1 MVCFPIAYA
10 MPAKTLRSKPRSA
23 KTRPVKAKQPRRL
36 YSVRNSAIHG
46 RGVFA
51 AAAIAKGT
59 RIVEYR
65 GERVDWDDAVQRPDS
80 DPDNPFHTFFFSL
93 DDGRV
98 IDANV
103 GGNAARWI
111 NHSCA
116 PNCESDETDDGLVY
130 ILALRNIAKGEEL
143 AYDYRLKIDDKL
155 TKKEFAAFTCRCGAP
170 ECRGT
175 MLGGKK
181 HKRRAKKARA
191 KAAKKDAKQAR
202 GAEKRALKAER
213 HAHAARTA
221 AH

>member
-1 MVCFPIAYA
+1 
-10 MPAKTLRSKPRSA
+10 MPAKSRSA
-23 KTRPVKAKQPRRL
+23 KTKPAKPAPAKAAPRRL
-36 YSVRNSAIHG
+36 YAVRNSAIHG

-51 AAAIAKGT
+51 AAPIPKGA

-65 GERVDWDDAVQRPDS
+65 GERVDWDEAIKRPDS
-80 DPDNPFHTFFFSL
+80 DPANPFHTFFFSL

-103 GGNAARWI
+103 GGSAARWI

-116 PNCESDETDDGLVY
+116 PNCESDETDDGRVY
-130 ILALRNIAKGEEL
+130 ILALRDIAKGEEL

-155 TKKEFAAFTCRCGAP
+155 SKSEFAAFACRCGAP

-175 MLGGKK
+175 MLAGKK
-181 HKRRAKKARA
+181 HKRRARKARA
-191 KAAKKDAKQAR
+191 KAERK
-202 GAEKRALKAER
+202 AEKAARKAEKLAR
-213 HAHAARTA
+213 EAEKLAQHHAHAARSA